1 MDLKKL
7 ELIEQTNHFPEVT
20 QLLSG
25 GAKAPY
31 LVFVMTVL
39 FYRINKLAGLI
50 QIPYMIWLGFA
61 AYLNFGVW
69 FLNR

>member
-39 FYRINKLAGLI
+39 PRQFYFISVQSSG
-50 QIPYMIWLGFA
+50 
-61 AYLNFGVW
+61 
-69 FLNR
+69 